1 MLTGT
6 HFTME
11 VSMKGDK
18 SLCRS
23 LQDQSFNFFFLFFV
37 IDFAQREEQRMVL
50 NQELYF
56 LLNIQS

>member
-1 MLTGT
+1 
-6 HFTME
+6 ME